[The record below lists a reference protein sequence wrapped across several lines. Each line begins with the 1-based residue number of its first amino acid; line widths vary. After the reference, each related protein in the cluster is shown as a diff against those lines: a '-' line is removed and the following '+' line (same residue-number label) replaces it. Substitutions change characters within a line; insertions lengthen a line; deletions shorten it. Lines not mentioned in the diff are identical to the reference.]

1 MISRA
6 DQKDKS
12 PLEVAVGSLAK
23 TLGAKRKEDQTL
35 RVAFGSFRYLAGI
48 LNKRDPDIGVAL
60 DIKSRIPRRPLPN
73 HSLKTPHRACQ
84 ARMKHKIYYQPH

>member
-12 PLEVAVGSLAK
+12 PLEGAVGSLAK

-35 RVAFGSFRYLAGI
+35 RVAFGSLRYLAAI
-48 LNKRDPDIGVAL
+48 LNKGDLDIGVAP
-60 DIKSRIPRRPLPN
+60 DIKNKIPRRPLSN
-73 HSLKTPHRACQ
+73 HSLKTAPRASQ
-84 ARMKHKIYYQPH
+84 ARIKHKIYYQPH